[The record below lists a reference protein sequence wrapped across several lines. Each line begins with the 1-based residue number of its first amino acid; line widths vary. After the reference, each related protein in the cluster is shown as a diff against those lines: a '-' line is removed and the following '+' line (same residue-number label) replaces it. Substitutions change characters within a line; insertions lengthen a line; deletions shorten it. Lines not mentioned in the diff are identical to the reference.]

1 MCNIVILSVRY
12 TNSFYTNKMIIMNI
26 FAWNYII
33 GTDPAIR
40 KTDCGM

>member
-1 MCNIVILSVRY
+1 MYNIILNVRY
-12 TNSFYTNKMIIMNI
+12 ANSFYVNKMIIMNI
-26 FAWNYII
+26 FACNYII